1 MSLLILVP
9 QGAEYQAVCQGLSR
23 CSNPPRVEAIPIGC
37 SSVQRFLHSTDL
49 QISRVVV
56 MGLCGSLSPRYGVGE
71 VVLYRECVDGL
82 GQVKECDRALTQRLQ
97 TCLNLTPVRAL
108 TSDRIIALASEKQA
122 LGKLHSADVVD
133 MEGMAV
139 MSLNAA
145 ITMVRVVSDDVH
157 DDVPDLTEAIDPD
170 GKLRSLPLAI
180 GLIRHPI
187 KGFRLIRG
195 SLLGLRS
202 LRRVA
207 RQVVECLDDEPG
219 IDRRSRQPS

>member
-1 MSLLILVP
+1 
-9 QGAEYQAVCQGLSR
+9 
-23 CSNPPRVEAIPIGC
+23 VEAIPIGC
-37 SSVQRFLHSTDL
+37 SAVQRFLHSTDL
-49 QISRVVV
+49 QISQVVV

-71 VVLYRECVDGL
+71 VVLYQECMDGL

-122 LGKLHSADVVD
+122 LGKLHNADVVD

-139 MSLNAA
+139 MSLSAA

-157 DDVPDLTEAIDPD
+157 EDVPDLTGAIDPD

-195 SLLGLRS
+195 SLIGLRS

-207 RQVVECLDDEPG
+207 RLVVECLDDEPG
-219 IDRRSRQPS
+219 IDQRSRQPS